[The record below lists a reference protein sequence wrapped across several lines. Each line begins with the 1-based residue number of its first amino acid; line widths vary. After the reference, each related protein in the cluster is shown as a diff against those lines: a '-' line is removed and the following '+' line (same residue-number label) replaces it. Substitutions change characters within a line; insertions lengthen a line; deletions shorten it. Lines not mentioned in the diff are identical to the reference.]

1 MARECPNKKYQHSQS
16 QYRLPPSSYGQS
28 PSQSGRKPFNKPQSH
43 SSHRPKPQGF
53 RKYNKPRGFGAAR
66 SATIEEMDSDQDS
79 IDPPSL
85 AARTAK
91 LSDDQKEEWLQELDG
106 YGVSF

>member
-1 MARECPNKKYQHSQS
+1 
-16 QYRLPPSSYGQS
+16 
-28 PSQSGRKPFNKPQSH
+28 
-43 SSHRPKPQGF
+43 
-53 RKYNKPRGFGAAR
+53 
-66 SATIEEMDSDQDS
+66 MDSDQDD
-79 IDPPSL
+79 IDPPAL